1 MHNSVM
7 RPPSRFEEA
16 IEKLP
21 NGGDHME
28 AACISMKKGEMAR
41 AGDDDATMEAIG
53 KRTA

>member
-1 MHNSVM
+1 VHSSVM
-7 RPPSRFEEA
+7 RPPSRFEAA

-21 NGGDHME
+21 NGGDHM
-28 AACISMKKGEMAR
+28 AVACLPMKKGEMTR